1 MKRFDGR
8 VAFVTG
14 GASGIGLA
22 IATSLIEAGSRV
34 MIADLDPVVLD
45 RAVTALGSQAASV
58 QLDVR
63 DRDGWAAARIA
74 VEERFGPVDILVNNA
89 GIGPDG
95 YPLADM
101 NPTAFDRVIAI
112 KLTGTFNGVATFGKG
127 MRERGDGHIVNTAS
141 MAGLIA
147 IANLGAY
154 TASKFAVVGL
164 SEVLRQEMAPHGVG
178 VSVLCPG
185 LVRTN
190 LGETTTSAGSERIHA
205 VPVDSP
211 ATADRG
217 INPAVVGSMVIE
229 AIRDN
234 RLYIVTHGEYRE
246 QVAARMDRVVGAFDG
261 VPVRGTGTGRPPPT
275 PPAADRFQ

>member
-1 MKRFDGR
+1 MQQFDGR

-22 IATSLIEAGSRV
+22 IATALIEAGSRV

-45 RAVTALGSQAASV
+45 RTVAALGPQAASV
-58 QLDVR
+58 PLDVR

-95 YPLADM
+95 YALVDM
-101 NPTAFDRVIAI
+101 DPTAFDRVIAI
-112 KLTGTFNGVATFGKG
+112 KLTGTFNGVATFGAG
-127 MRERGDGHIVNTAS
+127 MRERGDSHIVNTAS

-164 SEVLRQEMAPHGVG
+164 SEVLRKEMAPHGVG

-190 LGETTTSAGSERIHA
+190 LGETTASAGSERIHA
-205 VPVDSP
+205 GPVDSP
-211 ATADRG
+211 ATTDGG
-217 INPAVVGSMVIE
+217 IDPALVGTIVIE
-229 AIRDN
+229 AIREN
-234 RLYIVTHGEYRE
+234 RLHIVTHGDYRE
-246 QVAARMDRVVGAFDG
+246 QVVARMDRVVEAFDG
-261 VPVRGTGTGRPPPT
+261 VPVRETGIG
-275 PPAADRFQ
+275 PATDAARH

>member
-1 MKRFDGR
+1 MQQFDGR

-22 IATSLIEAGSRV
+22 IATSLIAAGSRV
-34 MIADLDPVVLD
+34 MIADLDPVVLEK
-45 RAVTALGSQAASV
+45 AVTALGPQAASV
-58 QLDVR
+58 KLDVR

-101 NPTAFDRVIAI
+101 DPTAFDRVIAI
-112 KLTGTFNGVATFGKG
+112 KLTGTFNGVATFGAG
-127 MRERGDGHIVNTAS
+127 MRARGDSHIVNTAS

-147 IANLGAY
+147 LPNLGAY

-164 SEVLRQEMAPHGVG
+164 SEVLREEMAPHGVG

-211 ATADRG
+211 AATDRG
-217 INPAVVGSMVIE
+217 IDPAVVGKIVIE
-229 AIRDN
+229 AMREN
-234 RLYIVTHGEYRE
+234 RLHIVTHGDYRE

-261 VPVRGTGTGRPPPT
+261 VPVRGTGTGT
-275 PPAADRFQ
+275 AAHTARR

>member
-1 MKRFDGR
+1 MQQLDGR

-22 IATSLIEAGSRV
+22 IAASLIEAGSRV

-45 RAVTALGSQAASV
+45 RAAAALGPQAAPV
-58 QLDVR
+58 ELDVR

-95 YPLADM
+95 YALADM
-101 NPTAFDRVIAI
+101 DPTAFDRVVAI
-112 KLTGTFNGVATFGKG
+112 KLTGTFNGVATFGAG

-141 MAGLIA
+141 MAGLVA

-164 SEVLRQEMAPHGVG
+164 SEVLRKEMAPHGVG

-190 LGETTTSAGSERIHA
+190 LGETTLSAGSERIHA
-205 VPVDSP
+205 VPAESS
-211 ATADRG
+211 ATTDRG
-217 INPAVVGSMVIE
+217 IDPAVVGTIVIE
-229 AIRDN
+229 AIRAN
-234 RLYIVTHGEYRE
+234 RLHIVTHGDYRD
-246 QVAARMDRVVGAFDG
+246 QVAARMDRVVRAFDG
-261 VPVRGTGTGRPPPT
+261 VPVRGNGYGPT
-275 PPAADRFQ
+275 TDTARD

>member
-1 MKRFDGR
+1 MKQFDGR
-8 VAFVTG
+8 VAFITG

-34 MIADLDPVVLD
+34 MLADLDPVVLD
-45 RAVTALGSQAASV
+45 RAVTALGPRAASV

-74 VEERFGPVDILVNNA
+74 VEERLGPVDILVNNA

-101 NPTAFDRVIAI
+101 DTTAFDRVIAI
-112 KLTGTFNGVATFGKG
+112 KLTGTFNGIATFGEG

-164 SEVLRQEMAPHGVG
+164 SEVLRKEMAPHGVG

-205 VPVDSP
+205 APVDSA

-217 INPAVVGSMVIE
+217 MDPAVVGSIVIE

-234 RLYIVTHGEYRE
+234 RLHIVTHGDYRE
-246 QVAARMDRVVGAFDG
+246 QVAARMDLVVRAFDG
-261 VPVRGTGTGRPPPT
+261 VPVRGTDTAPPPT
-275 PPAADRFQ
+275 TLPAR